1 MVGGGGVMVR
11 FRVWVV
17 LVLVLGLLGSGLVG
31 ADGGG
36 VVLQEGGDGGGGVP
50 LGSGLFDDVPE
61 GHWADEEVG
70 WAVSNGVMEGVG
82 GGRFDLVGVVP
93 RWQIVSVLFRAFVL
107 AGGEPVGGGLGSDV
121 FVDVPVGHVAD
132 VEIGWAVASGIT
144 RGVGGGRFDPDGSV
158 TRAQIVTF
166 LFRLSGL
173 LGGPVGGGGLGSDV
187 FVDVPVGHWADEE
200 VGWAVV
206 GGVTVGVGGGRFD
219 LGRVVSRAQIVTF
232 LFRVVGLVE
241 ESRVVVRVG
250 EVDLAHIDAGEV
262 RVGLGGEGPVG
273 AGEELV
279 GRVNTTGVAV
289 AQDGDGVAQGLSLVL
304 QGDEPVEVRITY
316 LTTAVALVFLSP
328 GIATTDTFL
337 SLATVLVLS
346 QLPELQVFADQLEAD
361 AARFGRSYLVD
372 LSPEAAG
379 ALAAAVDAFFRVVPP
394 RGGGPQAS
402 SGFSGSSFSDA
413 AGVVLG
419 APPVLGQNLVCRGE
433 ETESVWDPVGGSFG
447 VWDPTDS
454 GRVQN
459 DGVCVRG
466 SEGDVVGKNHG
477 WAAVAVLVDGDGDGE
492 QVRFVEGPYIY
503 MSTLFYDI
511 PTLTGAARAVVEA
524 VGCSPIGFPTGI
536 FVLAAMAIGLIDLE
550 DYVEDCLDAWDKA
563 LAEFDFAKGDTVDF
577 SLDLLGESSPRY
589 VAVVRSPVSG
599 PNPFQASN
607 IDVPVELQNR
617 AYVYQLTHL
626 LTPTFSVMVNGAV
639 GELSVHVANTMVNT
653 QGLGNYH
660 SNYKAGAVS
669 AAIQIG
675 QLLATYVD
683 ANLLEATEK
692 AAAHADATL
701 LEDYSNKT
709 PLTVDTVSSGELL
722 YEAAWIISTEA
733 IYAAFP
739 ALVRFDSSI
748 DIANIVFSTLYSHHA
763 KGYESLSFYADGP
776 KPPPILPERQ
786 ECDINVTIADM
797 TLGDLYNAG
806 REDIIVAGAQGI
818 KAYRS
823 DGQGGYGEGAIIS
836 CDITNIN
843 SLAVGDITG
852 DGHTDIVVTQT
863 IGQAGFNTA
872 TPRRVVLLQ
881 GEAVSIGGHTET
893 IAFPTSTVLKTIHT
907 NSPISLAIGDLPGSN
922 HPDLVIGTG
931 GRIERYNHPANTW
944 TAITTSLGDSLTN
957 IAIGD
962 INGDQHNDLAAIT
975 PTQLWA
981 ILYNPT
987 NNTYQTPTPL
997 GHTPNTTE
1005 NLQIAVADLNTDQAA
1020 DIITADQNRTTIHIS
1035 NPAFFQNPTSTYQP
1049 PPLHL
1054 TTPGN
1059 PHDIAI
1065 GTIAGDPNPDII
1077 TIRRDP
1083 DKLQILQSHSQN
1095 NQQGLCATSTPLLNG
1110 TAIAIPMHTTNTI
1123 IATNTTTHQ
1132 TPNTAT
1138 TCQTHHPLPIIETLE
1153 PTENRDEVFYNSITA
1168 GGHHSCAL
1176 RQDSTITC
1184 WGNNYVGQTEAPG
1197 GTFTTITA
1205 GKWHSCGVRTDQTV
1219 TCWGKNHTGQA
1230 EAPGGTFTTITAG
1243 HGGQSCGVRTDQ
1255 TVTCWGNNSSGQAEA
1270 PGGNFSTVSASNFSS
1285 CAIRTNGRVA
1295 CWGAEWSGET
1305 NSPGGTFTTIAAGL
1319 NYWCAIR
1326 TDRTIECWGD
1336 NSSGQT
1342 EAPGGTF
1349 TAITAGFGHSCAI
1362 RSDGTVVCWGD
1373 NSSGQTEA
1381 PAGSFTTIS
1390 AGDRHSCAIR
1400 SDGTV
1405 VCWGDNSSGQTE
1417 APAGSFTT
1425 ISAGDLHSCAIRSD
1439 GTVVCWG
1446 EHSSGQTEAP
1456 AGSFTTITTNKDSIS
1471 GNEHWCAIR
1480 ADGTIACWGDNWSG
1494 ETEAPKGTFT
1504 AIAISFSHSCAIRS
1518 DGTVACWGDIWPS
1531 DVVPKGTFTAITVG
1545 LGHSCAIR
1553 ADGTIACWGDNW
1565 SGQTEA
1571 PPGIFTAITAGL
1583 GHSCAIRADGTIA
1596 CWGSNWLGQTEAPPG
1611 IFTSI
1616 TIGNQSSCG
1625 IRTNASVACWGE
1637 DGRIVAPKGTFT
1649 TISAGFSYWCGIRT
1663 DSTIDCWH
1671 RWFEDTPDGS
1681 FTVIAP
1687 GWDHMCGIRTDSTID
1702 CWGRNWAGQT
1712 EAPEGTFTSMAVND
1726 YQSCGIENGGTII
1739 CWGPRLFTLPPIGIQ
1754 WHR

>member
-17 LVLVLGLLGSGLVG
+17 LVLVLGLLGGGLVG

-70 WAVSNGVMEGVG
+70 WAVANGVMEGVG
-82 GGRFDLVGVVP
+82 GGRFDLGGVVP

-107 AGGEPVGGGLGSDV
+107 AGGEPVGGGGLGSDV

-132 VEIGWAVASGIT
+132 VEIGWAVSSGIT

-173 LGGPVGGGGLGSDV
+173 LGGPVGGGGLGSGA
-187 FVDVPVGHWADEE
+187 FVDVPEGHWADEE

-206 GGVTVGVGGGRFD
+206 GGVTVGVGDNRFD
-219 LGRVVSRAQIVTF
+219 LDGVVSRAQIVTF

-262 RVGLGGEGPVG
+262 GVGLGVEGPVG

-279 GRVNTTGVAV
+279 GRVDTTGVAV

-402 SGFSGSSFSDA
+402 SGFSGSSFSGA
-413 AGVVLG
+413 ADVVLG
-419 APPVLGQNLVCRGE
+419 APPVRVGTAAGMLRQNLVCRGE
-433 ETESVWDPVGGSFG
+433 ETESLWDPVGGAFG

-477 WAAVAVLVDGDGDGE
+477 WAAVAVLVDGDGE

-511 PTLTGAARAVVEA
+511 PALTGAARAAVEA
-524 VGCSPIGFPTGI
+524 AGCTIIFPGTGI
-536 FVLAAMAIGLIDLE
+536 FLLAAMSIGLIDVE
-550 DYVEDCLDAWDKA
+550 DYVEDCLPAWDNL
-563 LAEFDFAKGDTVDF
+563 LATFDFTKGDTVDF
-577 SLDLLGESSPRY
+577 SLDLLGESAPRY
-589 VAVVRSPVSG
+589 LAVVRPPVSG

-617 AYVYQLTHL
+617 AHVYQLTHL
-626 LTPTFSVMVNGAV
+626 LTPTFSAMINGAV
-639 GELSVHVANTMVNT
+639 GELSGHLAKTMSNSR
-653 QGLGNYH
+653 LGKYH
-660 SNYKAGAVS
+660 SSYRAGAVS

-683 ANLLEATEK
+683 ANLLEKTEE

-701 LEDYSNKT
+701 LENYSNKT
-709 PLTVDTVSSGELL
+709 PLTVDTVSSAELL
-722 YEAAWIISTEA
+722 YEAAWIISIEA

-739 ALVRFDSSI
+739 PLARFDSSI
-748 DIANIVFSTLYSHHA
+748 GIANIVFNTLYSDHA

-776 KPPPILPERQ
+776 KPLPLPPESQ
-786 ECDINVTIADM
+786 ECDINVTIGDM

-823 DGQGGYGEGAIIS
+823 DGQGGYGEGTIIS

-863 IGQAGFNTA
+863 IGQAGLNTA

-907 NSPISLAIGDLPGSN
+907 NSPISLAIGDLPGTN

-944 TAITTSLGDSLTN
+944 TVITTSLGNSLTN

-1005 NLQIAVADLNTDQAA
+1005 KLQIAVADLNMDNLA

-1035 NPAFFQNPTSTYQP
+1035 NPVFFQNPTSTYQP
-1049 PPLHL
+1049 KPLHL

-1059 PHDIAI
+1059 PQDITI
-1065 GTIAGDPNPDII
+1065 GNIAGDPHPDIA
-1077 TIRRDP
+1077 TIRRNP
-1083 DKLQILQSHSQN
+1083 GTLQIHQSHNQN
-1095 NQQGLCATSTPLLNG
+1095 NQQGLCTTSTPLPNG
-1110 TAIAIPMHTTNTI
+1110 TAAALPNAPNTI
-1123 IATNTTTHQ
+1123 ITTNTTTHQ
-1132 TPNTAT
+1132 TPDINT
-1138 TCQTHHPLPIIETLE
+1138 TCQTHHPLPTLIQTTPQ
-1153 PTENRDEVFYNSITA
+1153 PTKYTAIAISSLRRTACGIRVDQSI
-1168 GGHHSCAL
+1168 
-1176 RQDSTITC
+1176 DC
-1184 WGNNYVGQTEAPG
+1184 WGRNWYGEASPPE
-1197 GTFTTITA
+1197 GTFTDVSVGAANACAI
-1205 GKWHSCGVRTDQTV
+1205 RTNGEIA
-1219 TCWGKNHTGQA
+1219 CWGRNWYG
-1230 EAPGGTFTTITAG
+1230 EASPPEGSFTEIAV
-1243 HGGQSCGVRTDQ
+1243 GVSQ
-1255 TVTCWGNNSSGQAEA
+1255 
-1270 PGGNFSTVSASNFSS
+1270 S
-1285 CAIRTNGRVA
+1285 CAIRTNGEIA
-1295 CWGAEWSGET
+1295 CWDDRYDDEPPE
-1305 NSPGGTFTTIAAGL
+1305 GTFTGVSVGAG
-1319 NYWCAIR
+1319 NACAIR
-1326 TDRTIECWGD
+1326 TNGEIACWGRSWYGD
-1336 NSSGQT
+1336 NQVL
-1342 EAPGGTF
+1342 GTDVLEGSF
-1349 TAITAGFGHSCAI
+1349 TDVVVGRDHACAI
-1362 RSDGTVVCWGD
+1362 RT
-1373 NSSGQTEA
+1373 N
-1381 PAGSFTTIS
+1381 GS
-1390 AGDRHSCAIR
+1390 
-1400 SDGTV
+1400 
-1405 VCWGDNSSGQTE
+1405 
-1417 APAGSFTT
+1417 
-1425 ISAGDLHSCAIRSD
+1425 
-1439 GTVVCWG
+1439 
-1446 EHSSGQTEAP
+1446 
-1456 AGSFTTITTNKDSIS
+1456 
-1471 GNEHWCAIR
+1471 
-1480 ADGTIACWGDNWSG
+1480 IACWGDNQQGQLEIPGGTYTDISTSYDDVCALQTGG
-1494 ETEAPKGTFT
+1494 EIE
-1504 AIAISFSHSCAIRS
+1504 
-1518 DGTVACWGDIWPS
+1518 CWGFQYRVGEPNPPEGSFTDIATSTDHGCALDASGGITCWGFQYRVGEPNPPEGS
-1531 DVVPKGTFTAITVG
+1531 FTDIA
-1545 LGHSCAIR
+1545 LGYDAGCAL
-1553 ADGTIACWGDNW
+1553 DTNGEIACWGETNRGITGNNFTDIAIDTGVCALDTNGKIVCSTYVADPPEGTFTDISMGFSFGCGLRTNGRIVCW
-1565 SGQTEA
+1565 GKQWEENTFDA
-1571 PPGIFTAITAGL
+1571 PEGDFESITTGSF
-1583 GHSCAIRADGTIA
+1583 HSCALDSDGKITCWGEPWENAFDDVPGGHFTYITSYHQHSCGLDTSGKIA
-1596 CWGSNWLGQTEAPPG
+1596 CWGTGRPDDFDPP
-1611 IFTSI
+1611 
-1616 TIGNQSSCG
+1616 
-1625 IRTNASVACWGE
+1625 
-1637 DGRIVAPKGTFT
+1637 DGTFT
-1649 TISAGFSYWCGIRT
+1649 
-1663 DSTIDCWH
+1663 D
-1671 RWFEDTPDGS
+1671 
-1681 FTVIAP
+1681 VAP
-1687 GWDHMCGIRTDSTID
+1687 GSDHSCALNTNGKIV
-1702 CWGRNWAGQT
+1702 CWGSNFIGQL
-1712 EAPEGTFTSMAVND
+1712 EAPEGTFTTITSYRN
-1726 YQSCGIENGGTII
+1726 YSCALDSKGAIV
-1739 CWGPRLFTLPPIGIQ
+1739 CWGPPPFFPPPPGVD
-1754 WHR
+1754 WYTEPYRVS